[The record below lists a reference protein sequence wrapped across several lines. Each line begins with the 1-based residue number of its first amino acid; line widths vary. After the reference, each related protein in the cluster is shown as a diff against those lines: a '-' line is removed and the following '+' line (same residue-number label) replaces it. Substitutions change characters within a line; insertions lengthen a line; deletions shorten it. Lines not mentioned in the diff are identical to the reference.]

1 MDPERP
7 LIKVLLMAAS
17 GRTEKVVL
25 DRLYPTHCRP
35 SSARMGLKHCANLRV
50 IPDNNNPNTYEDEF
64 PINLLESIMA
74 SVALQIVSKPLPGA
88 DMGKIMTNMKEAAAL
103 WRSAGADIKVY
114 TVSVGEIGNLVFT
127 ARWDSY
133 EAYGKSLDKMVGEQS
148 VQALM
153 AKITAS
159 GTAEW
164 VRSNLARELPI

>member
-1 MDPERP
+1 MALKASAEIRP
-7 LIKVLLMAAS
+7 WATTKVLDS
-17 GRTEKVVL
+17 PRENTSL
-25 DRLYPTHCRP
+25 DKINK
-35 SSARMGLKHCANLRV
+35 SQ
-50 IPDNNNPNTYEDEF
+50 DES
-64 PINLLESIMA
+64 PINWVENTMA
-74 SVALQIVSKPLPGA
+74 SVALQIVSRPLPGA
-88 DMGKIMTNMKEAAAL
+88 DMGKFMANMKDAADL
-103 WRSAGADIKVY
+103 WRKSGADVKVY
-114 TVSVGEIGNLVFT
+114 TVSVGEIGNMVFA